1 MDVEMPAPEALVD
14 ICDAVICFS
23 HLRWNFV
30 FQRPQHL
37 LTRVARSFPVLF
49 FEEPTDTAEGEL
61 PSLDINQHDGV
72 TVIVPRLPAGLSPAG
87 SLDAQRVLLDC
98 FIAEQGIVRP
108 LLWYYTPMSLG
119 FSDHLGPVATIYD
132 CMDELSCFLG
142 APAMMRQME
151 QQLLAKADV
160 LFTGG
165 HSLYQA
171 KRGLHSNVHAIP
183 SSVDVAHFRAARDI
197 VEEPDDQAAIPH
209 PRLGFYGVIDER
221 FDIGLIG
228 ELSRLR
234 PEWHIVLIGPVAKI
248 DPALLPRH
256 ANIHYLGPKSYG
268 ELPGYV
274 AGWDVAIMPFALNE
288 ATRYISP
295 TKTPEFLA
303 AGRPVVSSAIVDVV
317 EDYGKRGL
325 VAIAE
330 GAEGFAEEIGKI
342 LGRVEREDWL
352 GEVDAALA
360 DLSWDATC
368 ERMMEQVEKVVRARG
383 GAIAA
388 PPLPRRW
395 AALPRGFDYLIV
407 GAGFAGAVLAE
418 RLAARSGKRVLVLD
432 RRPHIGG
439 NAYDA
444 YDDAGILVHRYGPH
458 IFHTNSERI
467 FNYLSRFT
475 AWRPYEH
482 RVLAYVDGRMVPIP
496 INLTT
501 INELYGLDLTPEG
514 MEAFLSE
521 RAEAPEIIRTSRDV
535 VLAAV
540 GSDLYQKFFEGYT
553 RKQWGVDPSMLDKSV
568 TARIPTRTNT
578 DDRYFGDQFQAMPRH
593 GYTRMFNNMLDHR
606 NIKVMLNTDYR
617 EVVQEIPHDR
627 MIYTGPIDE
636 FFNYRF
642 GPLPYRSLQFRHVT
656 LDRPN
661 FQPRAV
667 INYPSP
673 KVPYTRITEYKHLTG
688 QSHEKTSIS
697 FEFPCAEGD
706 PYYPIPNPENAA
718 LYKRYQV
725 LANTVPGVWFV
736 GRLATY
742 RYYNMD
748 QVVGQAL
755 ALYQQL
761 SKMDGLIESSE
772 NDPSENIAAN

>member
-1 MDVEMPAPEALVD
+1 MSPPGECAG
-14 ICDAVICFS
+14 ICDAIICFS

-30 FQRPQHL
+30 FQRPHHL
-37 LTRVARSFPVLF
+37 LTRLARSFPVFF
-49 FEEPTDTAEGEL
+49 FEEPVHPAEGET
-61 PSLDINQHDGV
+61 PRLDISQHDGV
-72 TVIVPRLPAGLSPAG
+72 TVIVPRLPASISTGGAG
-87 SLDAQRVLLDC
+87 DAQRVLLDC
-98 FIAEQGIVRP
+98 FIAEQGILRP

-119 FSDHLGPVATIYD
+119 FSDHLGAVATIYD
-132 CMDELSCFLG
+132 CMDELSCFMG
-142 APAMMRQME
+142 ASPMLPQME
-151 QQLLAKADV
+151 QRLLARADV

-171 KRGLHSNVHAIP
+171 KRGLHANVHAVP

-197 VEEPDDQAAIPH
+197 VEEPADQAAIPH

-221 FDIGLIG
+221 LDIALLG
-228 ELSRLR
+228 ELSLLR
-234 PEWHIVLIGPVAKI
+234 PDWQIVLIGPVAKI
-248 DPALLPRH
+248 DPARLPRQP
-256 ANIHYLGPKSYG
+256 NIHYLGPKSYD

-330 GAEGFAEEIGKI
+330 GAAGFAEEIGKI

-360 DLSWDATC
+360 DLSWDVTC
-368 ERMMEQVEKVVRARG
+368 ERMMAQIEKVAQARE
-383 GAIAA
+383 GAIAV
-388 PPLPRRW
+388 PPRPRRW
-395 AALPRGFDYLIV
+395 APLPRGFDYLIV

-418 RLAARSGKRVLVLD
+418 RLAVGSGKRVLLID

-482 RVLAYVDGRMVPIP
+482 RVLAYVDGHMVPIP

-514 MEAFLSE
+514 MEAFLAERSE
-521 RAEAPEIIRTSRDV
+521 PPETIRTSRDV

-593 GYTRMFNNMLDHR
+593 GYTRMFENMLDHR

-617 EVVQEIPHDR
+617 EVVEEIPHDR

-656 LDRPN
+656 LDRPS

-688 QSHEKTSIS
+688 QCHEKTSIS

-706 PYYPIPNPENAA
+706 PYYPIPTPANAA

-772 NDPSENIAAN
+772 NDPSENLAAN